1 MEIEKENKDGQKII
15 PRNIV
20 DEMTQSYV
28 DYAMSVI
35 VGRALPDVRDGL
47 KPVHRRILY
56 AMNEMGNVHSKAHKK
71 SARVVGDV
79 MGKYHPHGDS
89 AIYDTIVRMAQS
101 FSMRYIMVDGQG
113 NFGSVD
119 GDAAAAMR
127 YTEIRLARIAEEFLE
142 DIEKDT
148 VDYGRNYDDTL
159 DEPLVLP
166 TKIPQLLVNGSSG
179 IAVGMATNIPPHN
192 LTEVID
198 AVIKLIKEPGC
209 DDKIL
214 FDIVKG
220 PDFPTAGIIY
230 GKSGIKEAYTTGRG
244 KIVIRARAKIE
255 EMKKGDR
262 ERIVV
267 TELPYQVN
275 KAKLLEDISTL
286 VRDKRIEGI
295 SDLRDESDKDGMR
308 MVIELKKDALSEI
321 LLNQLYQN
329 TQLQISYGIIMLALV
344 GNQPKVITLREA
356 LDLFVSHR
364 REIVTRRCVYE
375 LKKAEERAHILL
387 GLKVA
392 IENIDEIIALIK
404 KAKDTETARL
414 GLMKRFTITEIQAKA
429 ILDMKLE
436 RLTNLEREK
445 IVKEY
450 EEVVKLM
457 EKLKEILSDERL
469 VYEIIVQELEE
480 IRKKYGDERK
490 TDIVGRVKEFT
501 EEDLIAEEDMVVTVT
516 HGGYIK
522 RNPAS
527 IYRSQR
533 RGGKGKVG
541 MGVKEE
547 DFIEQLFIAST
558 HSYLLILS
566 NLGRI
571 FWLKVYE
578 VPEAGRAAKGKPIVT
593 MVKMNQDKGEKI
605 QAVLSVKNF
614 EEGKCIVMATKK
626 GIIKKTDLMEYSNPR
641 PSGIIAV
648 TIDDDDTLISAS
660 IVSKGQDIFLAS
672 KKGKAIRFTE
682 EDVRAMGRTARGVIG
697 FRMKEKD
704 ELVGMEVLGKDAS
717 ILTVTSRGYGKRTS
731 LDEYRE
737 QGRGGQGIITIK
749 ANERNGEVVGA
760 LQVTDKDDLMIMT
773 DKGKLIRLKTKSIS
787 EIGRNTQG
795 VRLVNI
801 EEGERVASI
810 AKVVEEEEEEN
821 GNNA

>member
-1 MEIEKENKDGQKII
+1 MEIEKDKKIDQKII
-15 PRNIV
+15 SVNIE

-47 KPVHRRILY
+47 KPVHRRVLY
-56 AMNEMGNVHSKAHKK
+56 AMNEMGNTHSKAHKK

-79 MGKYHPHGDS
+79 MGKYHPHGDM
-89 AIYDTIVRMAQS
+89 AIYDTIVRMAQP
-101 FSMRYIMVDGQG
+101 FSLRYCLVDGQG

-119 GDAAAAMR
+119 GDAPAAMR
-127 YTEIRLARIAEEFLE
+127 YTEIRLSRVAEEFLE

-166 TKIPQLLVNGSSG
+166 SKIPQLLVNGSSG

-198 AVIKLIKEPGC
+198 ASIKLIKEPTVE
-209 DDKIL
+209 DKTL
-214 FDIVKG
+214 FEIVKG
-220 PDFPTAGIIY
+220 PDFPTSGIIY
-230 GKSGIKEAYTTGRG
+230 GKSGIKEAYSTGRG
-244 KIVIRARAKIE
+244 KIMIRARAKIE
-255 EMKKGDR
+255 ETKRADK
-262 ERIVV
+262 EQIVI
-267 TELPYQVN
+267 TEIPYQVN
-275 KAKLLEDISTL
+275 KAKLLEDIATL

-295 SDLRDESDKDGMR
+295 SDIRDESDKDGMR
-308 MVIELKKDALSEI
+308 VVIELKREALSEI
-321 LLNQLYQN
+321 ILNQLYQN

-344 GNQPKVITLREA
+344 NNQPKVITLREA
-356 LDLFVSHR
+356 LELFISHR
-364 REIVTRRCVYE
+364 REIVTRRCVYD

-387 GLKVA
+387 GLKIA
-392 IENIDEIIALIK
+392 IDNIDEVIALIR
-404 KAKDTETARL
+404 KAKDAETARL
-414 GLMKRFTITEIQAKA
+414 GLMKRFSITEIQSKA

-445 IVKEY
+445 IVLEY

-469 VYEIIVQELEE
+469 VYEIIVQEMEE
-480 IRKKYGDERK
+480 IKKKYGDERK
-490 TDIVGRVKEFT
+490 TDIMSRVKEFT
-501 EEDLIAEEDMVVTVT
+501 EEDLIAEEDMAVTVT

-522 RNPAS
+522 RNPVT

-541 MGVKEE
+541 MGMKEE
-547 DFIEQLFIAST
+547 DFVEQLFVAST

-571 FWLKVYE
+571 YWLKVYE

-593 MVKMNQDKGEKI
+593 MVKMNQSKGEKI
-605 QAVLSVKNF
+605 QAILSVKDF

-626 GIIKKTDLMEYSNPR
+626 GIIKKTDLMEFANPR

-648 TIDDDDTLISAS
+648 TIDDDDALISAS

-672 KKGKAIRFTE
+672 KKGKAIRFNE
-682 EDVRAMGRTARGVIG
+682 ENVRSMGRNARGVIG
-697 FRMKEKD
+697 FRMKSGD
-704 ELVGMEVLGKDAS
+704 ELVGMEVLAEDAA
-717 ILTVTSRGYGKRTS
+717 ILTATSKGFGKRTP
-731 LDEYRE
+731 LEEYRE

-749 ANERNGEVVGA
+749 ANERNGEVVGVA
-760 LQVTDKDDLMIMT
+760 QVTDKDDIMIMT
-773 DKGKLIRLKTKSIS
+773 DKGKLIRLRGKSIS

-795 VRLVNI
+795 VRLVNMD
-801 EEGERVASI
+801 ESERVASI
-810 AKVVEEEEEEN
+810 AKVVEEDEN
-821 GNNA
+821 GDE